1 MEESIVKIL
10 ELAVSQGI
18 WAVLYIYLFFRML
31 KENKDREEC
40 YQKMIGQLSSNI
52 EQGIEKIQ
60 SQLDNMASTVQLSRY
75 PDELS

>member
-1 MEESIVKIL
+1 MEEGIAKIL

-40 YQKMIGQLSSNI
+40 YQEMISHLSSNI

-60 SQLDNMASTVQLSRY
+60 NQLDSIANTVAAEK
-75 PDELS
+75 DV

>member
-1 MEESIVKIL
+1 MEEGIAKIL

-40 YQKMIGQLSSNI
+40 YQEMISKLSSNI

-60 SQLDNMASTVQLSRY
+60 NQLDNMANAVYIEKDS
-75 PDELS
+75 

>member
-1 MEESIVKIL
+1 MEEGIAKIL

-40 YQKMIGQLSSNI
+40 YQEMITHLSSNI

-60 SQLDNMASTVQLSRY
+60 SQLDSMANAVCSNK
-75 PDELS
+75 DG

>member
-1 MEESIVKIL
+1 MEEGIAKIL

-40 YQKMIGQLSSNI
+40 YQEMISKLSSNI

-60 SQLDNMASTVQLSRY
+60 NQLDNMVNTVYVEKDS
-75 PDELS
+75 

>member
-1 MEESIVKIL
+1 MEEGIAKIL

-40 YQKMIGQLSSNI
+40 YQEMITHLSSNI
-52 EQGIEKIQ
+52 EQGIDKIQ
-60 SQLDNMASTVQLSRY
+60 SQLDDITDSICSGK
-75 PDELS
+75 

>member
-1 MEESIVKIL
+1 MEEGIAKIL

-40 YQKMIGQLSSNI
+40 YQEMISKLSSNI

-60 SQLDNMASTVQLSRY
+60 NQLDNMANTVYVEKDS
-75 PDELS
+75 

>member
-1 MEESIVKIL
+1 MEEGIAKIL

-40 YQKMIGQLSSNI
+40 YQEMITHLSSNI

-60 SQLDNMASTVQLSRY
+60 SQLDSMANAVCA
-75 PDELS
+75 DKDG

>member
-1 MEESIVKIL
+1 MEEGIAKIL

-40 YQKMIGQLSSNI
+40 YQEMITHLSSNI

-60 SQLDNMASTVQLSRY
+60 SQLDNMANAVCA
-75 PDELS
+75 DKDG